1 MFGPGDVLRII
12 LFALGLF
19 MLFVTVSS
27 LAKRKMNESFCL
39 VWGIVSIA
47 CILAGCLLRPTQWA
61 DYMSGVGLALVLVI
75 VCCALY
81 CVYIFSLRIS
91 ELTRKNQELAIQVS
105 LLNEENEKIMKRLSE
120 MTGLDK
126 RDI

>member
-1 MFGPGDVLRII
+1 MSDPGNILRII

-19 MLFVTVSS
+19 MLFVTIAS

-39 VWGIVSIA
+39 VWGIVSVA
-47 CILAGCLLRPTQWA
+47 SILAGCLLRP
-61 DYMSGVGLALVLVI
+61 SGWTNFLSGIGLALILVI
-75 VCCALY
+75 VFSALY
-81 CVYIFSLRIS
+81 CVYFVSLRIS

-105 LLNEENEKIMKRLSE
+105 LLNQENEKIMKRLTE